1 MEKWR
6 LIKMGAN
13 DAFTNMAID
22 ESILRNRTQEKVP
35 NTLRLYEWKP
45 PAISIGYFQS
55 VNAELD
61 LNGCKNHGVDII
73 RRLTGG
79 GAVLHEFEITYSV
92 SVDSKTFPNNILDTY
107 KIISEGIIEG
117 LKNLNLNGE
126 FKPINDILVNTKKIS
141 GNAQTRRFGGVLQH
155 GTILC
160 DVNVEKMFSLLKV
173 PSEKIKDKKIQE
185 VKQRVTSIKDELG
198 HEVDYEKVK
207 NALAKG
213 FADSLEIE
221 FEENQLTKVEW
232 DLAEKVKNE
241 KYSTKEWNFKRG

>member
-13 DAFTNMAID
+13 NAFTNMAID
-22 ESILRNRTQEKVP
+22 EAILRNRTQEKVP

-61 LNGCKNHGVDII
+61 LEGCKNQGVDII

-79 GAVLHEFEITYSV
+79 GAVFHEFEITYSV
-92 SVDSKTFPNNILDTY
+92 CVDSNTFPNNILETY

-117 LKNLNLNGE
+117 LKNLNLFAE
-126 FKPINDILVNTKKIS
+126 FKPINDILVNGKKIS
-141 GNAQTRRFGGVLQH
+141 GNAQTRRFSGILQH

-173 PSEKIKDKKIQE
+173 PDEKIKDKKIQE
-185 VKQRVTSIKDELG
+185 VKQRVTSIKNELG
-198 HEVDYEKVK
+198 HEVNNEEVK
-207 NALAKG
+207 NALAIG
-213 FADSLEIE
+213 FSKSLKIE
-221 FEENQLTKVEW
+221 FEESKLTDDELQ
-232 DLAEKVKNE
+232 LAEKVKKE
-241 KYSTKEWNFKRG
+241 KYSTNEWNFKRG